1 MYAHYFASKT
11 RKYLVITKTP
21 ACTHEDRLM
30 EIEVEG
36 KADAR
41 KRAAFYNAKP
51 WNF

>member
-1 MYAHYFASKT
+1 MYAHYFATKI
-11 RKYLVITKTP
+11 RKYLIITNTP
-21 ACTHEDRLM
+21 ACTHEGRLM

-41 KRAAFYNAKP
+41 KRAAFYGAKP